1 MGKVKGKHRLDIYY
15 KLAKEHGYRS
25 RASWKLVQ
33 LDDNFRFLKS
43 AHAVL
48 DLCAAPG
55 GWMQVAVQHTPI
67 DSLVLGL
74 DLVPIAPIRGAIALQ
89 QDITKSVCKSKVKR
103 VMEEHRVM
111 AFDVVLHDGSPN
123 VGGAWAQEKMSQN
136 TLVIDSV
143 KLATQFLAP
152 KGTFVTKVFRS
163 QDYSSVLYCLK
174 QLFEEVKVWKPHASR
189 PESAETYV
197 LGLRY
202 NAPAKIDPRL
212 LDFKHLFQGS
222 IEPQK
227 KMIYQNFSWIWII

>member
-1 MGKVKGKHRLDIYY
+1 MGKVKGKHRLDKYY
-15 KLAKEHGYRS
+15 QLAKEHGYRS

-33 LDDNFRFLKS
+33 LDSKFSFLNS

-55 GWMQVAVQHTPI
+55 GWMQVAVQRVPVG
-67 DSLVLGL
+67 SLVLGL

-89 QDITKSVCKSKVKR
+89 QDITKSECKSKIKR
-103 VMEEHRVM
+103 FMEEHGAP

-123 VGGAWAQEKMSQN
+123 VGGAWAQEAMSQN
-136 TLVIDSV
+136 ALVIDSV

-174 QLFEEVKVWKPHASR
+174 QVIIF
-189 PESAETYV
+189 
-197 LGLRY
+197 LRFF
-202 NAPAKIDPRL
+202 KI
-212 LDFKHLFQGS
+212 
-222 IEPQK
+222 
-227 KMIYQNFSWIWII
+227 